1 MKKYYISILILIMAS
16 IPLLNFAGSAIK
28 IEYGNTSMTVELS
41 QNPRIITENG
51 NVIVK
56 TSTQSVTVSLP
67 CKVTLQGSST
77 AIEESVIIRNN
88 DVNSPISV
96 FTIDGKK
103 IATLHDKEDIYSLK
117 PGVYIING
125 KKVIIR

>member
-1 MKKYYISILILIMAS
+1 MKNFYFYLLTLIMAS
-16 IPLLNFAGSAIK
+16 IPLQSFAGSAIK

-41 QNPRIITENG
+41 QMPKIITENG

-56 TSTQSVTVSLP
+56 TSTQSVTVPLP
-67 CKVTLQGSST
+67 CKVTFQGSST

-88 DVNSPISV
+88 DVNTPISV

-103 IATLHDKEDIYSLK
+103 IATLQDKEEVYSLK
-117 PGVYIING
+117 RGVYIING
-125 KKVIIR
+125 KKVLIK